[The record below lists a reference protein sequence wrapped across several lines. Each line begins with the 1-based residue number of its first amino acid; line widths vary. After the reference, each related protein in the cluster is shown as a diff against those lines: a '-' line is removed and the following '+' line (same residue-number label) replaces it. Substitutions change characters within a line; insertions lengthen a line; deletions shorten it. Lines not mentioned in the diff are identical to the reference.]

1 MVTTVFNDSTTSLE
15 HTLARIIRALDG
27 ETVTQQQLLELAG
40 EQGLLLFCTLITLPF
55 LLPVSIPGFSTVFGV
70 VIILV
75 GVGVTAN
82 CFPRL
87 PGRLMRRPIARDH
100 LLPVLRKGM
109 RVYARLDRVTKPRL
123 LGLTSGAAINRVNG
137 AALTAAGILLL
148 FPLSF
153 IPFSNTLPALAI
165 LLLAF
170 GMLQRDG
177 CLIIGGY
184 LALGATLLVF
194 GALALMMAAGGQ
206 ALLAGL

>member
-1 MVTTVFNDSTTSLE
+1 MNTAFDDTSTSLE
-15 HTLARIIRALDG
+15 YTLARIIRALDG
-27 ETVTQQQLLELAG
+27 ETVTQQQLLDLAG

-55 LLPVSIPGFSTVFGV
+55 LLPVSIPGVSTVFGV

-75 GVGVTAN
+75 GISVTAN
-82 CFPRL
+82 RFPRL
-87 PGRLMRRPIARDH
+87 PRRLMHRPIAREQ
-100 LLPVLRKGM
+100 LLPVLRKGV
-109 RVYARLDRVTKPRL
+109 RLFARLDRVTGPRL
-123 LGLTSGAAINRVNG
+123 LGLSSGAAINRVNG

-177 CLIIGGY
+177 YLIIGGY
-184 LALGATLLVF
+184 LALCATLIYF
-194 GALALMMAAGGQ
+194 GALALMMILGGQ